1 MGQGKINRFDIVKI
15 LVHQDHYHIYD
26 SNNREAI
33 TYTNPIN
40 LFPNAYF
47 GEYGNKSHTQAS
59 ENNSSQV
66 KPEIK
71 DNENKKPQVKPE
83 IKPDENKKPQV
94 TPEIKPDEN
103 KKPQVDPNE
112 HNIADVKP
120 EQDKK
125 DDEKWPSGITKII
138 DHKDHWHLYS
148 CLLYTSDAADE

>member
-47 GEYGNKSHTQAS
+47 GEYGNKSHKQVA

-66 KPEIK
+66 KPNDNKNLKLDLKLNLMRMLNLMIIQDLKLNLMIIK
-71 DNENKKPQVKPE
+71 SLK
-83 IKPDENKKPQV
+83 
-94 TPEIKPDEN
+94 
-103 KKPQVDPNE
+103 
-112 HNIADVKP
+112 
-120 EQDKK
+120 
-125 DDEKWPSGITKII
+125 
-138 DHKDHWHLYS
+138 
-148 CLLYTSDAADE
+148 